1 MRYLLIQKLRFREAT
16 ISDISAM
23 ADIRLLVKENVL
35 SNPARVTLKMY
46 QDYLDLL
53 GRGWVC
59 EIDGK
64 VVGFSYA
71 AKEDSSIWALF
82 VLPEYEG
89 RGVGKGLLK
98 LAVAWLFSLGN
109 ETVKLGTSANT
120 RADRF
125 YAAQGW
131 IRGEMKDD
139 IEVGYRLARDI
150 AS

>member
-1 MRYLLIQKLRFREAT
+1 MLIQNLRFREAT
-16 ISDISAM
+16 MSDIAAM
-23 ADIRLLVKENVL
+23 SDIRLSVKENIL
-35 SNPARVTLKMY
+35 SNPARVTLQMY

-59 EIDGK
+59 EIDSK

-89 RGVGKGLLK
+89 LGVGKGLLK

-131 IRGEMKDD
+131 IRGEMKDE
-139 IEVGYRLARDI
+139 IEVWYSLARE
-150 AS
+150 AK